1 MKQITKLLAVLLA
14 VAFMLAGCQTA
25 DTSWVYSYQDNTMP
39 AGVYIC
45 MLLNAYGDAVNKL
58 QEAQN
63 AELAALQ
70 ESVGDDYQVDTA
82 DLISNQKPKKIYKME
97 LDGMPVSDWMVQRAE
112 KSVREYYAVQNKM
125 RELGLS
131 LSQSDVDSAL
141 ASAASAVQATPEFY
155 KKNGI
160 AESSLALM
168 LQNEYAVHQLFHA
181 LYEEGGEFEVG
192 QEELKSY
199 FDQKYSKIKMMY
211 FLKADESDLSEEEA
225 ADSEQAAKLVE
236 EKNQALR
243 QKAEG
248 YLTRLKAGEA
258 IEDLHTE
265 YEKEVAKESVEGTD
279 DAVPEV
285 EPTKP
290 GDLDM
295 IVSESQSSYYGE
307 PLVRAAFDT
316 ALGDAV
322 LTEDDHFFFL
332 VQRVDILE
340 DPADLEKYEESL
352 LHEMRYESDYL
363 PKLEEWGK
371 ALELKV
377 NQAAVSRYVPSK
389 LYHERNA

>member
-265 YEKEVAKESVEGTD
+265 YEKEVAKESAEGTD
-279 DAVPEV
+279 DTAPEV

-307 PLVRAAFDT
+307 PLIRAAFDT

>member
-1 MKQITKLLAVLLA
+1 MKQITKVLAVLLA

-70 ESVGDDYQVDTA
+70 ESVGDDYEVDTA
-82 DLISNQKPKKIYKME
+82 DLISNQEPKKIYKME
-97 LDGMPVSDWMVQRAE
+97 LDGMPVSDWMVQQAE

-125 RELGLS
+125 QELGLS
-131 LSQSDVDSAL
+131 LRQSDVDSAL
-141 ASAASAVQATPEFY
+141 ASAASAMQTSPEFY
-155 KKNGI
+155 RKNGI

-181 LYEEGGEFEVG
+181 LYEEGGEFEVS

-199 FDQKYSKIKMMY
+199 FGEKYSKIKMMY

-225 ADSEQAAKLVE
+225 ADSEQAAKQVE

-265 YEKEVAKESVEGTD
+265 YEKEAAKESVEGTD

-352 LHEMRYESDYL
+352 LHEMRYESDFL